1 MDHHAM
7 RAAMN
12 RALGLPEPTEII
24 GIPPQIKIRWSG
36 FDYYHDLAQR
46 LMDQANVLQDPL
58 CREAAEAIR
67 TLAAQP
73 PTTHA

>member
-12 RALGLPEPTEII
+12 RALGLPVPTETV
-24 GIPPQIKIRWSG
+24 GMPPQIEIKWSG
-36 FDYYHDLAQR
+36 FDYYHDLAER
-46 LMDQANVLQDPL
+46 LMDQATVLHDPL

-67 TLAAQP
+67 LLVAKQS
-73 PTTHA
+73 TTHA